1 MTTPVITFLYNNS
14 QNDVVN
20 TGGAEGDSNWK
31 IFNSVNDRLSFLGN
45 ETDDQDSNSSK
56 SVFSI
61 PESDSQEAPRQF
73 VNNYAESKYS
83 RIWLAGSNANQGGGG
98 NYRYPLGFYI
108 DGTTAQSPTLQ
119 VWDSTSHSSYNLEV
133 LGSGLPG
140 NSMIRAISTTNG
152 LPGNE
157 WAGTPLAGD
166 GGSNS
171 ITLTT
176 GAVASPQMVYFNL
189 RLLVPSTAT
198 PFAEEPVLC
207 LYLTYS

>member
-83 RIWLAGSNANQGGGG
+83 RIWLAGSNANQ
-98 NYRYPLGFYI
+98 
-108 DGTTAQSPTLQ
+108 
-119 VWDSTSHSSYNLEV
+119 SS
-133 LGSGLPG
+133 
-140 NSMIRAISTTNG
+140 
-152 LPGNE
+152 
-157 WAGTPLAGD
+157 W
-166 GGSNS
+166 
-171 ITLTT
+171 
-176 GAVASPQMVYFNL
+176 F
-189 RLLVPSTAT
+189 
-198 PFAEEPVLC
+198 
-207 LYLTYS
+207 LY